1 MSTMASVTTNAAPT
15 PPEVLAR
22 PAARALSTALGDNV
36 LSIEDF
42 RGDLAITVERKAWVE
57 AARLLRDDP
66 DLDFKLFLDL
76 CGVDFLDRE
85 DHPERFEVVLHLYS
99 VSHKHHVRLKTPVPE
114 SDPKVDTITGVFKG
128 ASWFEREAWDLYGI
142 VFEGHPNLIR
152 LLTHESFVGHP
163 LRKDYPTARRHVL
176 KDAKEMLLD
185 VPEGA
190 EGLVVNIG
198 PSHPS
203 MHGAF
208 RVQALLDGETVQDAE
223 AEIGYMHRNFEK
235 MAEERTY
242 WQVIPYTDRLNYC
255 SSFMNGHGWAL
266 AVEKLLGVPA
276 PPRAETLRVILS
288 EFSRIMD
295 HIICVSTNV
304 VDLGGITPYFMMF
317 RARETIYELLEA
329 CCGARL
335 TVSYV
340 RIGGL
345 ARDVPDDF
353 EARCR
358 KALASVQEA
367 WEAAHNL
374 ITRNVIVMRRFKDI
388 GVMDRDEALSW
399 GWTGPCLRGSG
410 VAYDIR
416 KDHPYSGYESYD
428 FDVPVGT
435 TGDCY
440 DRYLVRMEE
449 MRQSMRIIEQALAK
463 LPSGPVITDDK
474 RVALPPKSD
483 VYSNIEALMNHFK
496 LIYEGILPPPGEVYG
511 YTEGANGELGYYIVS
526 DGQKHPWRLKVRPPC
541 YNIYQAFPHM
551 IRGEMLADAIAT
563 IGGLNVIAGEL
574 DR

>member
-1 MSTMASVTTNAAPT
+1 VASVTSAAVSAD
-15 PPEVLAR
+15 VLAK
-22 PAARALSTALGDNV
+22 PAARELKQALGDRI
-36 LSIEDF
+36 LAIEEF

-57 AARLLRDDP
+57 ATRLLRDHP
-66 DLDFKLFLDL
+66 DCDFKLFLDL
-76 CGVDFLDRE
+76 CGVDYLDRE
-85 DHPERFEVVLHLYS
+85 DRPERYEVVLHLYS
-99 VSHKHHVRLKTPVPE
+99 VSGKHHVRLKTPVPE
-114 SDPKVDTITGVFKG
+114 SSPKLDTLTGVFRG
-128 ASWFEREAWDLYGI
+128 ADWFEREAWDLYGI
-142 VFEGHPNLIR
+142 VFEGHPNLAR

-163 LRKDYPTARRHVL
+163 LRKDYATAKRHVL
-176 KDAKEMLLD
+176 ESPKEMLLK
-185 VPEGA
+185 VPEGS
-190 EGLVVNIG
+190 ENLVINIG

-208 RVQALLDGETVQDAE
+208 RVQALIEGETITDAE

-242 WQVIPYTDRLNYC
+242 WQIIPYTDRLNYC

-276 PPRAETLRVILS
+276 PPRAEAVRVILS
-288 EFSRIMD
+288 ELSRIMD
-295 HIICVSTNV
+295 HIICVSANV
-304 VDLGGITPYFMMF
+304 VDLGAITPYFVMF
-317 RARETIYELLEA
+317 RAREDIYEVLEA

-345 ARDVPDDF
+345 AQDVPEDF

-358 KALASVQEA
+358 KALASVKDVLE
-367 WEAAHNL
+367 ETHKL
-374 ITRNVIVMRRFKDI
+374 LTRNIIFMKRFKDI
-388 GVMDRDEALSW
+388 GVMDKDEALSW
-399 GWTGPCLRGSG
+399 GWVGPCLRGSG
-410 VAYDIR
+410 VAYDVR
-416 KDHPYSGYESYD
+416 KDHPYSGYEQYD

-435 TGDCY
+435 TGDCF

-449 MRQSMRIIEQALAK
+449 IRQSMRIVEQALGS
-463 LPSGPVITDDK
+463 LPGGPIITDDK

-511 YTEGANGELGYYIVS
+511 YTEAANGELGFYVVS
-526 DGQKHPWRLKVRPPC
+526 DGQKHPWRVKVRPPC

-551 IRGEMLADAIAT
+551 IRGGMLADAIAT

>member
-1 MSTMASVTTNAAPT
+1 MPHVASLTSAAAS
-15 PPEVLAR
+15 PEVLAR
-22 PAARALSTALGDNV
+22 PAARALKEALGDRI
-36 LSIEDF
+36 LTIEEF
-42 RGDLAITVERKAWVE
+42 RGDLTITVERKVWVE
-57 AARLLRDDP
+57 AARRLRDHP
-66 DLDFKLFLDL
+66 DCDFKLFLDL
-76 CGVDFLDRE
+76 CGVDYLDRE
-85 DHPERFEVVLHLYS
+85 DRPERFEVVLHLYS
-99 VSHKHHVRLKTPVPE
+99 VSGKHRVRLKTPVPE
-114 SDPKVDTITGVFKG
+114 SDPKLDTITDVFRG
-128 ASWFEREAWDLYGI
+128 ANWFEREAWDLYGI
-142 VFEGHPNLIR
+142 VFEGHPNLAR

-163 LRKDYPTARRHVL
+163 MRKDYATAKRHVL
-176 KDAKEMLLD
+176 KSPKEMLLV
-185 VPEGA
+185 VPEGS
-190 EGLVVNIG
+190 ENLLVNIG

-203 MHGAF
+203 MHGTF
-208 RVQALLDGETVQDAE
+208 RVQALMEGETITDAE

-242 WQVIPYTDRLNYC
+242 WQIIPYTDRLNYS

-276 PPRAETLRVILS
+276 PPRAEAVRVILS

-304 VDLGGITPYFMMF
+304 VDLGAITPYFVMF
-317 RARETIYELLEA
+317 RAREDIYELLEA

-345 ARDVPDDF
+345 AQDVPEDF
-353 EARCR
+353 EARSR
-358 KALASVQEA
+358 KALASVKEV
-367 WEAAHNL
+367 WEDAHKL
-374 ITRNVIVMRRFKDI
+374 LTRNIIFIKRFKDI
-388 GVMDRDEALSW
+388 GVMGKDEALSW
-399 GWTGPCLRGSG
+399 GWVGPCLRGSG
-410 VAYDIR
+410 VAYDVR
-416 KDHPYSGYESYD
+416 KDHPYSGYEQYD

-435 TGDCY
+435 TGDCF

-449 MRQSMRIIEQALAK
+449 MRQSMRIIEQALSS
-463 LPSGPVITDDK
+463 LPAGAIITDDK
-474 RVALPPKSD
+474 RVALPPKSE

-511 YTEGANGELGYYIVS
+511 YTEAANGELGYYIVS
-526 DGQKHPWRLKVRPPC
+526 DGQKHPWRVMVRPPC

-551 IRGEMLADAIAT
+551 IRGGMLADAIAT